1 MSVKDYE
8 KEIEELRKE
17 IRLLKEMD
25 EIIIWRI
32 SQALNYVEI
41 DFPSKVEE
49 YLMGGHDDKRL
60 LKSNTSSFKPKSFED
75 TTD

>member
-1 MSVKDYE
+1 MSTKDYE

-32 SQALNYVEI
+32 SQALNYVEL
-41 DFPSKVEE
+41 DSPSKVKE

-60 LKSNTSSFKPKSFED
+60 LKSNTSSFNPKSFED
-75 TTD
+75 TID